1 MKWGMGMGKS
11 WRGWGMSVEYFW
23 VNTKI
28 KKWKG
33 NDRKWQTNN
42 NKENWVC
49 PFLFPLIITPNQTAP
64 KCILLQHQI
73 SLTTTPNLSIYTI
86 Y

>member
-1 MKWGMGMGKS
+1 MGMEKSWGRWGMN
-11 WRGWGMSVEYFW
+11 VEYFC

-28 KKWKG
+28 KKGKE

-49 PFLFPLIITPNQTAP
+49 QFPFRLIITPNQTAP
-64 KCILLQHQI
+64 
-73 SLTTTPNLSIYTI
+73 
-86 Y
+86 

>member
-1 MKWGMGMGKS
+1 MKWGMRMKKS
-11 WRGWGMSVEYFW
+11 WGGWGMSVEYFL

-28 KKWKG
+28 KKGKG

-49 PFLFPLIITPNQTAP
+49 PFPFPLIITSNKQPLRLHFTY
-64 KCILLQHQI
+64 I
-73 SLTTTPNLSIYTI
+73 
-86 Y
+86 